1 MPKENQPDSTKEAP
15 VETEEVEQPE
25 LSEDE
30 QVEQVKALL
39 TTETTESEPTPE
51 PEPEPEP
58 EAEPEPEKIVESIL
72 SDEMIEKYP
81 SLKALRGKSLKELAP
96 VYDKLVRK
104 YQNEIREN
112 KELKGK
118 LSKTS
123 LQELGSP
130 PDPIENPKEFK
141 DYQDKRDELI
151 REQTKAEMAEVKPT
165 VNPLQE
171 VKERLPDVDIEKLAD
186 EWAKFNARRLFDST
200 GNLKPEIQK
209 MYQEDPDL
217 MTDEIINFYDLS
229 SKANQNEFQIEKKA
243 TEKTYEKTKAN
254 FKEARKTKKEASQVN
269 AVSRNVELTSEDV
282 LLTNILKLVEEEQ

>member
-25 LSEDE
+25 LSEEE

-39 TTETTESEPTPE
+39 SEETEPEPTPE

-151 REQTKAEMAEVKPT
+151 RKQTRDEMAEVKPT